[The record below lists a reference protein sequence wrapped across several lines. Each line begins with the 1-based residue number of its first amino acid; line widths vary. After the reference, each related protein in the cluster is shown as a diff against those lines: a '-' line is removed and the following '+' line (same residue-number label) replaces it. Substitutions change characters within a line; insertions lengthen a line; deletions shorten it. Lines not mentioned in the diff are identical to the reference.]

1 MDETVGNLDTREIHQ
16 LIRELT
22 IGVYSLNAQPL
33 LSLEANVD
41 LTSTCQL
48 PTGNYF
54 RPLLAFVF
62 FFDCI
67 ISIY

>member
-1 MDETVGNLDTREIHQ
+1 MQAFSESHIDILFPVDENVTHLDTREIHQ

-41 LTSTCQL
+41 LTSTCQM
-48 PTGNYF
+48 PTG
-54 RPLLAFVF
+54 
-62 FFDCI
+62 
-67 ISIY
+67 